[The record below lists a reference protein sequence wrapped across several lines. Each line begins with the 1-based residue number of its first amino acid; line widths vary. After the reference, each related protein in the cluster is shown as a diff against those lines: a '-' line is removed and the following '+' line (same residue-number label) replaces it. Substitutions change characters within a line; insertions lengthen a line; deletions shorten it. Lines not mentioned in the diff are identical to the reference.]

1 MRIFDVT
8 RLIHHAVP
16 VYEGDP
22 EVSIEP
28 WLSIARGSPVNVSRL
43 SMGSH
48 TGTHVDAPAHLR
60 EGAPGVDQLPLDVLI
75 GPARVVDLGVSA
87 PIDVACLRGVDLP
100 SYRRLLFK
108 IRALERAQEEIS
120 RGDFAGFTE
129 DAARL
134 LVHAGVRLVGV
145 DALSVD
151 SLESSSLPAHHVF
164 LETGVIILEGLDLSA
179 VPPGDYELL
188 CLPLKIQSGDG
199 APARVVLRE
208 LAGEASP
215 PSYGRGNIPE
225 VFG

>member
-8 RLIHHAVP
+8 RLIHPAVP

-28 WLSIARGSPVNVSRL
+28 WLSIVRGAPVNVSRL
-43 SMGSH
+43 TMGSH

-60 EGAPGVDQLPLDVLI
+60 EGAPGVDRLPLDVLI
-75 GPARVVDLGVSA
+75 GPARVVDLGVSTPVDGA
-87 PIDVACLRGVDLP
+87 SLRGVDLL
-100 SYRRLLFK
+100 SHRRLLFK
-108 IRALERAQEEIS
+108 TRPHQCSQEEIS
-120 RGDFAGFTE
+120 PGEFAGLTQ

-134 LVHAGVRLVGV
+134 LVQAGVRLVGV
-145 DALSVD
+145 DALSID
-151 SLESSSLPAHHVF
+151 SPESSSLPAHHLL
-164 LETGVIILEGLDLSA
+164 LEAGVIILEGLDLSA

-208 LAGEASP
+208 LAGE
-215 PSYGRGNIPE
+215 
-225 VFG
+225 V

>member
-75 GPARVVDLGVSA
+75 GPAPTPL
-87 PIDVACLRGVDLP
+87 PILWLV
-100 SYRRLLFK
+100 YR
-108 IRALERAQEEIS
+108 EII
-120 RGDFAGFTE
+120 E
-129 DAARL
+129 
-134 LVHAGVRLVGV
+134 VRL
-145 DALSVD
+145 A
-151 SLESSSLPAHHVF
+151 SSW
-164 LETGVIILEGLDLSA
+164 
-179 VPPGDYELL
+179 
-188 CLPLKIQSGDG
+188 
-199 APARVVLRE
+199 R
-208 LAGEASP
+208 
-215 PSYGRGNIPE
+215 
-225 VFG
+225 